1 MRRSGTSLR
10 APSLRRRFAVWFGA
24 VFILGAVVIRLSYF
38 QATVAMLARDLDELL
53 WARLAGLTA
62 VEQLAPDSPL
72 RDKASREGR
81 ILPEPTVQE
90 EPSPVWAWLARPD
103 VDPGDVSWFAGVWG
117 KGGERIDGISIP
129 DELPWDP
136 SWWSRTNTIWT
147 TPDGRYRLA
156 ATAGSDGL
164 LLVVGADRSGLS
176 VAANRVARFE
186 ILTLFIWVPVVL
198 TVAWFLFSRV
208 LVPLSAVTALA
219 HRIRTGHYEERID
232 PTRTDAEFQEMVSTI
247 NDMLDR
253 LEAIRQAQSRFN
265 ADVAH
270 QLMNPVHAILLE
282 TDVTENV
289 CESTAW
295 GGSRGRIHEL
305 ASRIGQICE
314 VLLAYSRSAALDPSR
329 LKPVD
334 LEPIVAAAV
343 DRVEPR
349 ARERGLTIESP
360 PGGAVV
366 KGDADLLEEVFVN
379 LLVNAVE
386 HGPEGSSVRIV
397 PSVSPAGCR
406 IAIVDRG
413 PGVTEIDLP
422 NLFERFH
429 SGKPRGGHGVGLALS
444 RLIMRSHGGDIEYTP
459 TPGGG
464 ATFTLRFPPVSWHS

>member
-1 MRRSGTSLR
+1 MRRSDASLR
-10 APSLRRRFAVWFGA
+10 APSLRRRFALWFGA

-38 QATVAMLARDLDELL
+38 QATVAMLSRDLDELL

-72 RDKASREGR
+72 RDQASRDGR
-81 ILPEPTVQE
+81 ILPQPIVHDD
-90 EPSPVWAWLARPD
+90 PSPVWTWLARPD
-103 VDPGDVSWFAGVWG
+103 VDPGEIAWFAGVWG
-117 KGGERIDGISIP
+117 RNGDHIDGISIP
-129 DELPWDP
+129 DGLAWNPE
-136 SWWSRTNTIWT
+136 WWNRTNTIWT
-147 TPDGRYRLA
+147 TVDGRYRLA
-156 ATAGSDGL
+156 ATAASDGM
-164 LLVVGADRSGLS
+164 LLVVGADRSGLA
-176 VAANRVARFE
+176 VAAKRVARFE
-186 ILTLFIWVPVVL
+186 ILTFFVWVPVVL
-198 TVAWFLFSRV
+198 CVAWFLFSRV

-219 HRIRTGHYEERID
+219 HRIRTGHFEERID
-232 PTRTDAEFQEMVSTI
+232 PSRTDAEFQEMVATI

-282 TDVTENV
+282 TDAPENSR
-289 CESTAW
+289 ESTAW
-295 GGSRGRIHEL
+295 GESRGRIHDL

-334 LEPIVAAAV
+334 LEPIVAAAI
-343 DRVEPR
+343 DRVESR
-349 ARERGLTIESP
+349 AKERGLTIESP

-386 HGPEGSSVRIV
+386 HGPEGSSVTIV
-397 PSVSPAGCR
+397 PSIGPSGCR

-413 PGVTEIDLP
+413 PGVADVDLP
-422 NLFERFH
+422 KLFERFH
-429 SGKPRGGHGVGLALS
+429 SGKPSGGNGVGLALS
-444 RLIMRSHGGDIEYTP
+444 RLIMRSHGGDIEYAP

-464 ATFTLRFPPVSWHS
+464 ATFTLRFPPVS